1 MVAST
6 AGSST
11 DGLSAVAGTILAA
24 RASHTGRADDLSNQR
39 AILCAQKQLYVVGR
53 SLTGQWQLG
62 HTISSEVRPLPPARV
77 DLEWEVDD
85 NNVEAYVTNGD
96 VSLWCQPMFTWGL
109 YMFSH
114 DESLIL
120 RSADTKERV
129 PTNEWLQRAIRCSC
143 LFHRKFLAATSVQ
156 ATVFKNSLDGDRIWW
171 SLDSIYTSFGFGSR
185 NTAERWYNNA
195 WGSWRRALYSWQ
207 VDADAGLRKA
217 MEYRNGDSPLTI
229 GNDFV
234 RCLDHATVG
243 THALLVLLV
252 RWTFFNIGQ
261 GGLRGGAS
269 TAGSLLRAFLDK
281 LEFEDWEFMLCW
293 DSAVRRV
300 PLVGVIGRY
309 AFLVRSTYGGVHIH
323 GILDRLRGERLTELE
338 EQLRTRAEGHNTI
351 DMYGLLEVLGR
362 SRCPIANIIVQQVVW
377 ACAARTETLLL
388 ESLAVEKGCGALP
401 IDAGLAEEDPFG
413 DTGEGRGRRVAA
425 CSIASRMAFGAGD
438 LNTMSATFDMSS
450 VAGRRTGAGA
460 VANKDNVALITPPQ
474 VRDRVGQ
481 WPHTTRVE
489 IYISGPTSLVKL
501 FTVEFRLGL
510 ENPNANFSLFVLLQE
525 IPLFSVFSKHV
536 FRV

>member
-1 MVAST
+1 MGVVAQ
-6 AGSST
+6 GS
-11 DGLSAVAGTILAA
+11 LFVA
-24 RASHTGRADDLSNQR
+24 D
-39 AILCAQKQLYVVGR
+39 Y
-53 SLTGQWQLG
+53 
-62 HTISSEVRPLPPARV
+62 
-77 DLEWEVDD
+77 
-85 NNVEAYVTNGD
+85 
-96 VSLWCQPMFTWGL
+96 
-109 YMFSH
+109 
-114 DESLIL
+114 
-120 RSADTKERV
+120 
-129 PTNEWLQRAIRCSC
+129 
-143 LFHRKFLAATSVQ
+143 
-156 ATVFKNSLDGDRIWW
+156 
-171 SLDSIYTSFGFGSR
+171 
-185 NTAERWYNNA
+185 
-195 WGSWRRALYSWQ
+195 
-207 VDADAGLRKA
+207 
-217 MEYRNGDSPLTI
+217 SPLTI

-281 LEFEDWEFMLCW
+281 LEFEDWELMLYW

-300 PLVGVIGRY
+300 PPAGVIGRY
-309 AFLVRSTYGGVHIH
+309 AFLVRSTYGGVHIN

-351 DMYGLLEVLGR
+351 DMYDLLEKPCR
-362 SRCPIANIIVQQVVW
+362 PRCPIANIIVQQVVW
-377 ACAARTETLLL
+377 ACATRTETLLL

-401 IDAGLAEEDPFG
+401 IDEGLVEEDPFG
-413 DTGEGRGRRVAA
+413 DTDEGRGRRVAA

-460 VANKDNVALITPPQ
+460 VANKDNVALIAPPQ

-481 WPHTTRVE
+481 WPHTTSVE

-510 ENPNANFSLFVLLQE
+510 ENPNVNFSLFVLL
-525 IPLFSVFSKHV
+525 
-536 FRV
+536 R